1 MQHALGSR
9 PRYRSRQIQNLNPTR
24 RRLAA
29 TGRPVLT
36 APVARAA
43 ALSRL
48 RAVREVAIIG
58 LAVFLYFFVRGLMHG
73 QEHRAYAN
81 AGRLIDVERTLG
93 FFWEPS
99 LQEWAL
105 RFGWLG
111 TLANWMYIWGHWP
124 VIVATLV
131 WLLVKHGDRYPVYRN
146 ALLISGSIGLVVF
159 TLFPMAPPRF
169 MVDWGF
175 IDTVTLHSNSYRV
188 MQPPSLVNQYAAM
201 PSLHA
206 GWDLLMGIA
215 IVSHASRRAVRA
227 IGFVLPVLMYLAI
240 VLTANH
246 YFMDGVVGAT
256 VALVGLAAARWL
268 HAWRGAT
275 QGVDTSRPA
284 RSLGRGQVVP
294 SPGD

>member
-1 MQHALGSR
+1 MSAITPHLAH
-9 PRYRSRQIQNLNPTR
+9 PEETTR
-24 RRLAA
+24 RVDR
-29 TGRPVLT
+29 
-36 APVARAA
+36 APARAHRPTPTG
-43 ALSRL
+43 LT
-48 RAVREVAIIG
+48 AVREVGIVA

-73 QEHRAYAN
+73 QEARAYAN
-81 AGRLIDVERTLG
+81 ADRLIDLERALG

-99 LQEWAL
+99 WQDWAL
-105 RFGWLG
+105 RFDWLG
-111 TLANWMYIWGHWP
+111 TLANWVYIWGHWP

-131 WLLVKHGDRYPVYRN
+131 WLLVKHGDGYGVYRN
-146 ALLISGSIGLVVF
+146 ALLISGAIGLVAF

-175 IDTVTLHSNSYRV
+175 VDTVTLHSNSYRV

-215 IVSHASRRAVRA
+215 IVGHASRRAVRA
-227 IGFVLPVLMYLAI
+227 IGFVLPVLMFLAI

-246 YFMDGVVGAT
+246 YFMDGVVGAM

-268 HAWRGAT
+268 HAWRRAT
-275 QGVDTSRPA
+275 QGAVASQPA
-284 RSLGRGQVVP
+284 RSLGGQVAL